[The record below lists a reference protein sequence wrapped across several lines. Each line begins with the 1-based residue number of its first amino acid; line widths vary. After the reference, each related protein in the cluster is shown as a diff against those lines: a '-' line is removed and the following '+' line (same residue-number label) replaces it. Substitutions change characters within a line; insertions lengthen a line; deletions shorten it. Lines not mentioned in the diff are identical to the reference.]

1 MKKRSNEHKHVESR
15 GKTDTIQKKMDTIR
29 KWITDGCDVSL
40 LIKVA
45 ILMNVVSIDN
55 CNCIKVVSYSRR
67 VSRGPLRPG
76 RIRVKRGM
84 EGGKE
89 ERKVGKMGGE
99 KEGRR
104 KEGREEGRK
113 GGS

>member
-1 MKKRSNEHKHVESR
+1 MSEDKVCKACRKKSDMI
-15 GKTDTIQKKMDTIR
+15 GKKMH
-29 KWITDGCDVSL
+29 TDGCDVSL
-40 LIKVA
+40 LVKA
-45 ILMNVVSIDN
+45 AMLMNVDSIDN

-89 ERKVGKMGGE
+89 ERKVGKMEGE

-104 KEGREEGRK
+104 EGGRK